1 MFVAKKG
8 LRVARFYD
16 ISLLP
21 SLQEQ
26 AAFLKQQSIELVEF
40 CEAEYGRF
48 LTLVDAQSEK
58 TESAQDIESLEEIYA
73 YAASRLEDVQ
83 EMISGEVEAIEEWQ
97 KTLERVAAT
106 GDTALWADVAEEML
120 NDADFKSD
128 ANEFKAWAV
137 SEMSSLKRGVV
148 EVLSDWEATI
158 LEGNAADLAKFVEA
172 IAEMEDEEVDL
183 EGGDECCDEDEE
195 CGDECSEREEDD
207 CCGRKTPCCRTEE
220 EDEDAE

>member
-1 MFVAKKG
+1 M
-8 LRVARFYD
+8 ARFYD

-26 AAFLKQQSIELVEF
+26 AAFLRQQSLELVEF

-58 TESAQDIESLEEIYA
+58 TESAEDIESLEEIYS

-83 EMISGEVEAIEEWQ
+83 EMITSEVEAIDEWQ

-106 GDTALWADVAEEML
+106 GDTALWADIAEEML
-120 NDADFKSD
+120 NDADFKAD

-137 SEMSSLKRGVV
+137 SEMSTLKRGVV

-172 IAEMEDEEVDL
+172 IAEMEEEEAEL
-183 EGGDECCDEDEE
+183 EGDECCDGEEE
-195 CGDECSEREEDD
+195 CGEECSDRGEDD
-207 CCGRKTPCCRTEE
+207 CCGRKTPCCRTDK